1 MMKSYKKMADEVLE
15 AVNEHNA
22 RKINRNIKL
31 RIAVPSACC
40 CLATVFALVVW
51 QSGVL
56 DKNGLSSGPENN
68 SQFAAE
74 TTAEEQSETPAKTME
89 AACTEAEQNPE
100 TAQSEYGFE
109 LAIDTE
115 QENIGAADELP
126 ETPESG
132 DVPKDINDPYMAVTF
147 DEVSPPYTEDITDWG
162 VQTEAITD
170 PEVQTETIPIDDDGN
185 SFFRFEDNAHAPL
198 DDYEFTLPLTPED
211 TDIILALLNA
221 YDIPDP
227 NDSIK
232 NTQYALDIGVYLEAG
247 YSNVRTYIQAA
258 KGDAMYAL
266 QDGKVV
272 YADWDSTLGL
282 TVWVENSEGTYIG
295 YFHLNEIAV
304 KEGDTVLKDQLIGYA
319 GTTGTAVS
327 ASASYMRR
335 NTLDDSIKVHWRRE
349 DNKITFYDDN
359 DEPPKEYILPVEPPL
374 VHEIQGGSQISDSN
388 IPSDETAVIY
398 GDGTIEAAE
407 KYADID
413 GSLSYG
419 FGKEQEDSGAP
430 VNTASTTLL
439 SVSHDD
445 ERKHTAEE
453 WLQIL
458 EMIKDGKVLWE
469 D

>member
-15 AVNEHNA
+15 AVNKHDA
-22 RKINRNIKL
+22 KKINRNIKL
-31 RIAVPSACC
+31 RVAVPSACC

-68 SQFAAE
+68 SQFVGE
-74 TTAEEQSETPAKTME
+74 TTTEEQSEVSAETTE
-89 AACTEAEQNPE
+89 AACTEAEKNPE
-100 TAQSEYGFE
+100 TTQSEYGFE

-115 QENIGAADELP
+115 PENIGATDEP
-126 ETPESG
+126 ETSENG
-132 DVPKDINDPYMAVTF
+132 DIPVVIHYPDE
-147 DEVSPPYTEDITDWG
+147 EVSAPYTED
-162 VQTEAITD
+162 ITD

-185 SFFRFEDNAHAPL
+185 SFFRFEDHAHAPL

-221 YDIPDP
+221 YEIPDP

-258 KGDAMYAL
+258 KGDAVYAL

-272 YADWDSTLGL
+272 YADWNLSLGR

-319 GTTGTAVS
+319 GTTGAATS

-349 DNKITFYDDN
+349 DNKIKFYDDN

-388 IPSDETAVIY
+388 IPPDETAVIY
-398 GDGTIEAAE
+398 GGAALEAAE

-419 FGKEQEDSGAP
+419 FGKEREDSGAP
-430 VNTASTTLL
+430 VNTANTTLL

-445 ERKHTAEE
+445 ERKYTSEE

>member
-15 AVNEHNA
+15 AVNKHDA
-22 RKINRNIKL
+22 KKLNRRIKL

-68 SQFAAE
+68 SRSVGE
-74 TTAEEQSETPAKTME
+74 TTTEEQSELPAKTMT
-89 AACTEAEQNPE
+89 CTEAEENTE
-100 TAQSEYGFE
+100 TTRSEYGFE
-109 LAIDTE
+109 FDIDTE
-115 QENIGAADELP
+115 PENIGAAADP
-126 ETPESG
+126 EASENT
-132 DVPKDINDPYMAVTF
+132 DITVIHVPNITVTD
-147 DEVSPPYTEDITDWG
+147 DEVSPPYTEDITEPE
-162 VQTEAITD
+162 VQTEDITE
-170 PEVQTETIPIDDDGN
+170 PEVQTETVPIDDDGN
-185 SFFRFEDNAHAPL
+185 SLFRFEDNVHAPL
-198 DDYEFTLPLTPED
+198 DDYEFTLPLTPKN
-211 TDIILALLNA
+211 TDIILALLKA
-221 YDIPDP
+221 YEIPDP

-232 NTQYALDIGVYLEAG
+232 NTQYALDIGVYLETG
-247 YSNVRTYIQAA
+247 CSNVRTYIQAA

-272 YADWDSTLGL
+272 YADLDGTLGL

-304 KEGDTVLKDQLIGYA
+304 NEGDTVSKDQIVGYA
-319 GTTGTAVS
+319 GTTGTATS
-327 ASASYMRR
+327 TAASYIRR
-335 NTLDDSIKVHWRRE
+335 NTLSDSIKVPWQRE
-349 DNKITFYDDN
+349 DNKIKIYDDN
-359 DEPPKEYILPVEPPL
+359 EEPPKENILPVEPPL
-374 VHEIQGGSQISDSN
+374 TPEIQGGAKISDNN
-388 IPSDETAVIY
+388 IPSADTAVIY
-398 GDGTIEAAE
+398 GDAEIEAAE

-419 FGKEQEDSGAP
+419 LGKERENPSEP

-445 ERKHTAEE
+445 ERKYTAEE

-458 EMIKDGKVLWE
+458 EMIKDGKVFWE

>member
-1 MMKSYKKMADEVLE
+1 MMKSYKKMADEVLD
-15 AVNEHNA
+15 AVNKHDA
-22 RKINRNIKL
+22 KKLNRRIKL

-68 SQFAAE
+68 SQFVGE
-74 TTAEEQSETPAKTME
+74 TTTEEQSELPAKTM
-89 AACTEAEQNPE
+89 ACTEAEENTE
-100 TAQSEYGFE
+100 TTRSEYDFE
-109 LAIDTE
+109 FDIDTE
-115 QENIGAADELP
+115 PENIGAAADP
-126 ETPESG
+126 EASENT
-132 DVPKDINDPYMAVTF
+132 DITVIHVPNITVTD
-147 DEVSPPYTEDITDWG
+147 DEVSPPYTEDITEPE
-162 VQTEAITD
+162 VQTEDITE
-170 PEVQTETIPIDDDGN
+170 PEVQTETVPIDDDGN
-185 SFFRFEDNAHAPL
+185 SLFRFEGNVHAPL
-198 DDYEFTLPLTPED
+198 DDYEFTLPLTPKN

-221 YDIPDP
+221 YEIPDP

-232 NTQYALDIGVYLEAG
+232 NTQYALDIGVYLETG
-247 YSNVRTYIQAA
+247 CSNVRTYIQAA

-272 YADWDSTLGL
+272 YADLDDTLGL

-304 KEGDTVLKDQLIGYA
+304 NEGDTVSKDQIVGYA
-319 GTTGTAVS
+319 GTTGTATS
-327 ASASYMRR
+327 TAASYIRR
-335 NTLDDSIKVHWRRE
+335 NTLGDRIKVPWQRE
-349 DNKITFYDDN
+349 DNKIKFYDDN
-359 DEPPKEYILPVEPPL
+359 EEPPKENILPVEPPS
-374 VHEIQGGSQISDSN
+374 VHEIQGGAQISDNN
-388 IPSDETAVIY
+388 IPSADTAVIY
-398 GDGTIEAAE
+398 GDAEIEAAE

-419 FGKEQEDSGAP
+419 LGKEREDLSVP
-430 VNTASTTLL
+430 VNTQSTTLL

-445 ERKHTAEE
+445 ERKYTAEE

-458 EMIKDGKVLWE
+458 EMIKEGKVFWE

>member
-15 AVNEHNA
+15 AVNKYEA
-22 RKINRNIKL
+22 KKINRNIKL
-31 RIAVPSACC
+31 RVAVPSACC
-40 CLATVFALVVW
+40 CLAALLTLGVW
-51 QSGVL
+51 KSGIL
-56 DKNGLSSGPENN
+56 DNNGFSSPPENN
-68 SQFAAE
+68 YQFIINKE
-74 TTAEEQSETPAKTME
+74 TTSNEQTEALPEASE
-89 AACTEAEQNPE
+89 AACAEAEENTETTQYENGFGFDIEEFDIDEEPANIETADEPE
-100 TAQSEYGFE
+100 TSENVD
-109 LAIDTE
+109 I
-115 QENIGAADELP
+115 P
-126 ETPESG
+126 E
-132 DVPKDINDPYMAVTF
+132 VINDPYIAVTD
-147 DEVSPPYTEDITDWG
+147 DEVSAPYTEDITD
-162 VQTEAITD
+162 T
-170 PEVQTETIPIDDDGN
+170 EVQAETIPIDDDGN
-185 SFFRFEDNAHAPL
+185 SLFRFEDNAHAPL
-198 DDYEFTLPLTPED
+198 DGYEFTLPLTPED

-221 YDIPDP
+221 YEIPDP

-272 YADWDSTLGL
+272 YADWNGTLGR

-319 GTTGTAVS
+319 GSTGAAVS
-327 ASASYMRR
+327 TSASYMRT
-335 NTLDDSIKVHWRRE
+335 NTLSDSIKVHWHRE
-349 DNKITFYDDN
+349 DNKIKFYDDN

-388 IPSDETAVIY
+388 TPPDETAVIY
-398 GDGTIEAAE
+398 GGAALEAAE
-407 KYADID
+407 RYADID

-430 VNTASTTLL
+430 VNTASTTLI
-439 SVSHDD
+439 SVSRDD

-458 EMIKDGKVLWE
+458 AMIKDGKVLWE